1 MYCLAPF
8 FRRAIADQMIGMSHQ
23 FRDKSKLPANAK
35 YRYSE
40 RALHI
45 YLPIIEQPAI
55 FTSSKT
61 MRIQH
66 MESFANQAWHS
77 SMIPFAWREDRTHL
91 PRISKVSEPFMNP
104 EVKYRD

>member
-1 MYCLAPF
+1 
-8 FRRAIADQMIGMSHQ
+8 
-23 FRDKSKLPANAK
+23 
-35 YRYSE
+35 
-40 RALHI
+40 
-45 YLPIIEQPAI
+45 
-55 FTSSKT
+55 

-91 PRISKVSEPFMNP
+91 PRSSKVSEPFMNP